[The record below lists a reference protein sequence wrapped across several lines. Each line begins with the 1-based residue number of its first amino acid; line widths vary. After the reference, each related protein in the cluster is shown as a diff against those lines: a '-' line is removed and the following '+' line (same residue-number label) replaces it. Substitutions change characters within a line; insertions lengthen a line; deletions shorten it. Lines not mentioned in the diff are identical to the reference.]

1 MMIVG
6 LEDGTLGVLNLTKT
20 NGQSYRRPIF
30 TMQNQN
36 SEMDEDPHKQFQE
49 TYSEHGDSI
58 IVVEA
63 APKSDDGI

>member
-1 MMIVG
+1 MIVG

-36 SEMDEDPHKQFQE
+36 SEMDEDPHK
-49 TYSEHGDSI
+49 
-58 IVVEA
+58 
-63 APKSDDGI
+63 